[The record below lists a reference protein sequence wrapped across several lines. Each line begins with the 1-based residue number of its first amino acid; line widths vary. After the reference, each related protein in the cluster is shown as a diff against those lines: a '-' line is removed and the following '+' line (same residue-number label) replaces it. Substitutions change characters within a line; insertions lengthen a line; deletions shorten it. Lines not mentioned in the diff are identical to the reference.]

1 MVGSASFGLVLFA
14 GLLVAGVPIYV
25 SLIGAAALLTVLDGG
40 PIAGIGQFLLD
51 QLNSGT
57 LMALPFFVLAAVFQ
71 GGGVARS
78 LMNMAAS
85 WVGWLPGGIPIATLL
100 ATGLFAAINGSS
112 VATALAMGTL
122 VVPEMQSRG
131 YSRRFAVGLTAAA
144 GTLGILFPPSLMM
157 VLYGLVAE
165 TSIPRLFLA
174 GIVPG
179 LLQMALFVVVILLT
193 ARRHGG
199 RAEPFAGWANFG
211 RANARA
217 LPGLL
222 VPIIVLGGIYGGV
235 VTLTEASALAAV
247 VALLVSWLGYRA
259 VRLGQIPS
267 MLVDGMTRTSSVLV
281 IVAGATLLSHWLTR
295 TGLPGQLVAWVGAMH
310 LGRWQFLLLMELI
323 LLLLGAMLEGTAI
336 ILISVPLTLPI
347 LDALGIDRVHYAII
361 IGITIELAMLH
372 PPVGINLYVMSEISK
387 APVAEVIMGVLPFL
401 VATIGLLLLVTFMP
415 DLATALPNLVLG
427 VPR

>member
-1 MVGSASFGLVLFA
+1 MAGSPWLGLALFT
-14 GLLVAGVPIYV
+14 GLLIAGVPLYIA
-25 SLIGAAALLTVLDGG
+25 LIGVTALLTAMSGG

-51 QLNSGT
+51 QFNSGT

-78 LMNMAAS
+78 LMNMAAA

-100 ATGLFAAINGSS
+100 ATGLFAAVNGSS
-112 VATALAMGTL
+112 IATALAMGTL
-122 VVPEMQSRG
+122 VVPQMTERG

-174 GIVPG
+174 GILPG
-179 LLQMALFVVVILLT
+179 FLQIALFIGVILLT
-193 ARRHGG
+193 ARRNGG
-199 RAEPFAGWANFG
+199 RSEPFAGWPSFA
-211 RANARA
+211 RANVNA

-222 VPIIVLGGIYGGV
+222 VPIIVLGGIYGGL
-235 VTLTEASALAAV
+235 VTLSEASALAAAT
-247 VALLVSWLGYRA
+247 ALLVAWLGYRA
-259 VRLGQIPS
+259 VRLPQVPG
-267 MLVDGMTRTSSVLV
+267 MLVDGMTRTASVLM

-295 TGLPGQLVAWVGAMH
+295 TGLPAKLVAGVGAMH
-310 LGRWQFLLLMELI
+310 LARWQFLLLMDGI
-323 LLLLGAMLEGTAI
+323 LLLLGAFLEGTAI

-372 PPVGINLYVMSEISK
+372 PPVGLNLYVMSEISK

-401 VATIGLLLLVTFMP
+401 AAMIVLLLVVTFVP
-415 DLATALPNLVLG
+415 DIVTVLPNLLLG
-427 VPR
+427 RPQ

>member
-1 MVGSASFGLVLFA
+1 MIGSASFGLLLFA
-14 GLLVAGVPIYV
+14 VLLIAGVPIYV
-25 SLIGAAALLTVLDGG
+25 SLIGVAALLTVLDGG

-71 GGGVARS
+71 GGAVAQS

-112 VATALAMGTL
+112 IATALAMGTL

-179 LLQMALFVVVILLT
+179 LLQIAFFIVVILLT
-193 ARRHGG
+193 AHRHGG
-199 RAEPFAGWANFG
+199 TAERFAGWPAFG
-211 RANARA
+211 RANIRA

-222 VPIIVLGGIYGGV
+222 VPIIVLGGIYGGL
-235 VTLTEASALAAV
+235 VTLTEASALAAA

-259 VRLGQIPS
+259 VKLRQIPS

-295 TGLPGQLVAWVGAMH
+295 TGLPGELVAGVGALH
-310 LGRWQFLLLMELI
+310 LARWQFLLLMDLI

-347 LDALGIDRVHYAII
+347 LDSLGIDRVHYAII

-372 PPVGINLYVMSEISK
+372 PPVGLNLYVMSEISK

-401 VATIGLLLLVTFMP
+401 AAMMVLLLVVTFMP
-415 DLATALPNLVLG
+415 DIVTALPNLLLG
-427 VPR
+427 MPR